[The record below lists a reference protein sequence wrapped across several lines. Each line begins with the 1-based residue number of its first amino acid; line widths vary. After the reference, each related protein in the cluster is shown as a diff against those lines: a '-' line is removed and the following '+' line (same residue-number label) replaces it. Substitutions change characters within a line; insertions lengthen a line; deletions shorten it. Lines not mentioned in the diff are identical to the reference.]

1 MAAKTR
7 SSQHVWLIGF
17 PSDKING
24 AKLPSGRDVM
34 HFLIKHRENKCTI
47 RESANTTYDELIKI
61 WDQCRIPVKS
71 NNNNNNNNVNL
82 LSADSIRVCSS
93 ALYSE

>member
-17 PSDKING
+17 PSDNING

-34 HFLIKHRENKCTI
+34 HFLSNIAKISAQYGSKLHRGSTI
-47 RESANTTYDELIKI
+47 
-61 WDQCRIPVKS
+61 C
-71 NNNNNNNNVNL
+71 
-82 LSADSIRVCSS
+82 
-93 ALYSE
+93 

>member
-17 PSDKING
+17 PSDKVNG

-34 HFLIKHRENKCTI
+34 HSLSNIAKI
-47 RESANTTYDELIKI
+47 SAQYGKAHIQPMIN
-61 WDQCRIPVKS
+61 
-71 NNNNNNNNVNL
+71 
-82 LSADSIRVCSS
+82 
-93 ALYSE
+93 